1 MLRAE
6 HLSFSVTE
14 EGKKR
19 TIIDDISFE
28 VEPGE
33 MLVITGPNGSGKSTL
48 VKLLMGIEPADQG
61 RIFIVLTKLQEHR
74 VPVQGAGEP

>member
-33 MLVITGPNGSGKSTL
+33 ML
-48 VKLLMGIEPADQG
+48 
-61 RIFIVLTKLQEHR
+61 
-74 VPVQGAGEP
+74 

>member
-19 TIIDDISFE
+19 TIIDDIS
-28 VEPGE
+28 
-33 MLVITGPNGSGKSTL
+33 GSFTL
-48 VKLLMGIEPADQG
+48 LFLA
-61 RIFIVLTKLQEHR
+61 F
-74 VPVQGAGEP
+74 